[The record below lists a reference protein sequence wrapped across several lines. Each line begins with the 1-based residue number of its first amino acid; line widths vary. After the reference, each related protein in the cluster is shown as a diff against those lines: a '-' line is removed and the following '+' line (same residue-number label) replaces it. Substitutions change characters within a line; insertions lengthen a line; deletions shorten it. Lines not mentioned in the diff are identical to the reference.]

1 MRRERTATTGTRR
14 PTVRAVRTWLL
25 AALVLTLALSAC
37 SKGHGAAPTVD
48 PSQREAARKYAQC
61 MRDNGVPDFP
71 DPDAKGQLTGAGHEQ
86 RDAPKFLAA
95 QQTCKPKLPGRGNH

>member
-1 MRRERTATTGTRR
+1 
-14 PTVRAVRTWLL
+14 
-25 AALVLTLALSAC
+25 
-37 SKGHGAAPTVD
+37 
-48 PSQREAARKYAQC
+48 